1 MVRGLT
7 RQTTPRSS
15 KWQAGPID
23 QEFARHRGLSIRQ
36 LSLIFDLL
44 ELNGTEVRKQPLI
57 DRKESPRGFPKAK
70 DGIEFNDHI
79 EGVAGSPF
87 GALDFNVASWGLMN
101 PGMAE
106 IRFGNNAT
114 HKKAAAPGGQRR
126 AFYSIPAN
134 PEQSGDVIV
143 LANHLIPMR
152 QVKGAMMMRPGIP
165 SAAPR
170 GITHGRSYGAA
181 AIASLPQ
188 SSRSAAAFPASVTS
202 YTTSL
207 ILTETSVSQPNATRR

>member
-1 MVRGLT
+1 V
-7 RQTTPRSS
+7 
-15 KWQAGPID
+15 AGPID

-36 LSLIFDLL
+36 RSLTFDLL

-114 HKKAAAPGGQRR
+114 HKKGRR
-126 AFYSIPAN
+126 TWRATAGNFTRFLRIPN
-134 PEQSGDVIV
+134 NQG
-143 LANHLIPMR
+143 
-152 QVKGAMMMRPGIP
+152 
-165 SAAPR
+165 
-170 GITHGRSYGAA
+170 T
-181 AIASLPQ
+181 
-188 SSRSAAAFPASVTS
+188 
-202 YTTSL
+202 
-207 ILTETSVSQPNATRR
+207 